1 MKGGNY
7 NRFRGRHLSVT
18 LITLIF
24 TTIILWVSEKNPS
37 ITTLL
42 TGQDQFTWPSSE
54 YHTDTVNNSSV
65 SMRPKGHIEEFFF
78 EEITAEET
86 EELVHKDLAQVLLV
100 KPSGLLD
107 GMKYASLLLAWR
119 LSIGMNITMII
130 SHGIC
135 NYAKGQ
141 WVADSRRP
149 LYSGFGCKQWLSEM
163 WACRLTQ
170 RLDFSYEGYRWL
182 PNNCE
187 MPEFERSA
195 FLRRMQDKTIAF
207 IGDSL
212 GRQQFQSLMCM
223 ATGGEMS
230 PEVEDVGKEYG
241 LVKARG
247 AKRPDG
253 WAFRFPNTNTTILYY
268 WSSTLADLVPIN
280 STDPRSNVAMHLD
293 RPPAFMRKYLH
304 RFDVLVLNTGHHWNR
319 GKLTANRWVM
329 YVNGKPNDDSKLVS
343 MGGAKNFTAYSI
355 SKWLDSQLPYLP
367 RLKAFFRTISP
378 RHFRNGDWNT
388 GGSCDNTTPLT
399 EGREVLQDQSSDEVV
414 EGAVKGTRIKLL
426 DITAISDLRDEGHI
440 SHYSVRATG
449 GINDCLHWC
458 LPGIPDTWN
467 ELLAAQI

>member
-54 YHTDTVNNSSV
+54 YHSDTVNNSSV

-86 EELVHKDLAQVLLV
+86 EELVHKDLV
-100 KPSGLLD
+100 
-107 GMKYASLLLAWR
+107 
-119 LSIGMNITMII
+119 
-130 SHGIC
+130 C

>member
-54 YHTDTVNNSSV
+54 YHSDTVNNSSV

-86 EELVHKDLAQVLLV
+86 EELVHKDLV
-100 KPSGLLD
+100 
-107 GMKYASLLLAWR
+107 
-119 LSIGMNITMII
+119 
-130 SHGIC
+130 C

-170 RLDFSYEGYRWL
+170 RSDFSYEGYTWL

-241 LVKARG
+241 LIKARG

-329 YVNGKPNDDSKLVS
+329 YVNGKPNDDSKLAS

-355 SKWLDSQLPYLP
+355 SKWLDSRLPYLP

-399 EGREVLQDQSSDEVV
+399 GGREVLQDQSSDEVV

>member
-65 SMRPKGHIEEFFF
+65 SMRPKGNIEEFLF
-78 EEITAEET
+78 EEITAEEA
-86 EELVHKDLAQVLLV
+86 EELVHKDLV
-100 KPSGLLD
+100 
-107 GMKYASLLLAWR
+107 
-119 LSIGMNITMII
+119 
-130 SHGIC
+130 C

>member
-18 LITLIF
+18 LITLVF

-42 TGQDQFTWPSSE
+42 MGQDQFTWPSSE
-54 YHTDTVNNSSV
+54 YHADTVNKSSV

-86 EELVHKDLAQVLLV
+86 EELVHKDLGNQLTNFTTSYAAE
-100 KPSGLLD
+100 KNEND
-107 GMKYASLLLAWR
+107 GDRKFSTQ
-119 LSIGMNITMII
+119 NKV
-130 SHGIC
+130 C
-135 NYAKGQ
+135 NYAKGR

-149 LYSGFGCKQWLSEM
+149 LYSGLGCKQWLSEM

-170 RLDFSYEGYRWL
+170 RSDFSYEGYRWL

-195 FLRRMQDKTIAF
+195 FLGRMQDKTIAF

-230 PEVEDVGKEYG
+230 PEVEDVGREYG

-253 WAFRFPNTNTTILYY
+253 WAFRFPNTSTTILYY

-280 STDPRSNVAMHLD
+280 STDPRSDVAMHLD

-319 GKLTANRWVM
+319 GKLMANRWVM
-329 YVNGKPNDDSKLVS
+329 YVNGKPNEDSKLAS

-355 SKWLDSQLPYLP
+355 SKWLDSQLPSLP

-399 EGREVLQDQSSDEVV
+399 EGSEVLQDQSSDEVV
-414 EGAVKGTRIKLL
+414 EGAVNGTRIKLL

-440 SHYSVRATG
+440 SRYSVRATG

>member
-86 EELVHKDLAQVLLV
+86 EELVHKDLV
-100 KPSGLLD
+100 
-107 GMKYASLLLAWR
+107 
-119 LSIGMNITMII
+119 
-130 SHGIC
+130 C

-241 LVKARG
+241 LIKARG

-329 YVNGKPNDDSKLVS
+329 YVNGKPNDDSKLAS

-355 SKWLDSQLPYLP
+355 SKWLDSRLPYLP

>member
-54 YHTDTVNNSSV
+54 YHSDTVNNSSV
-65 SMRPKGHIEEFFF
+65 SMRPKGNIEEFLF
-78 EEITAEET
+78 EEITAEEA
-86 EELVHKDLAQVLLV
+86 EELVHKDLGNQLTNFTTL
-100 KPSGLLD
+100 
-107 GMKYASLLLAWR
+107 YAAEKKENKGYRKFSTR
-119 LSIGMNITMII
+119 KKV
-130 SHGIC
+130 C

-170 RLDFSYEGYRWL
+170 RSDFSYEGYTWL

-241 LVKARG
+241 LIKARG

-329 YVNGKPNDDSKLVS
+329 YVNGKPNDDSKLAS

-355 SKWLDSQLPYLP
+355 SKWLDSRLPYLP

-399 EGREVLQDQSSDEVV
+399 GGREVLQDQSSDEVV

>member
-54 YHTDTVNNSSV
+54 YHSDTVNNSSV

-78 EEITAEET
+78 EEITAEEA
-86 EELVHKDLAQVLLV
+86 EELVHKDLV
-100 KPSGLLD
+100 
-107 GMKYASLLLAWR
+107 
-119 LSIGMNITMII
+119 
-130 SHGIC
+130 C

-170 RLDFSYEGYRWL
+170 RSDFSYEGYRWL

-187 MPEFERSA
+187 MPEFERSG

-241 LVKARG
+241 LIKARG

-329 YVNGKPNDDSKLVS
+329 YVNGKPNDDSKLAS

-458 LPGIPDTWN
+458 LPGIPDIWN

>member
-54 YHTDTVNNSSV
+54 YHSDTVNNSSV

-78 EEITAEET
+78 EEITAEEA
-86 EELVHKDLAQVLLV
+86 EELVHKDLV
-100 KPSGLLD
+100 
-107 GMKYASLLLAWR
+107 
-119 LSIGMNITMII
+119 
-130 SHGIC
+130 C

-170 RLDFSYEGYRWL
+170 RSDFSYEGYRWL

-241 LVKARG
+241 LIKARG

-329 YVNGKPNDDSKLVS
+329 YVNGKPNDDSKLAS

-458 LPGIPDTWN
+458 LPGIPDIWN

>member
-78 EEITAEET
+78 EEITAEEA
-86 EELVHKDLAQVLLV
+86 EELVHKDLV
-100 KPSGLLD
+100 
-107 GMKYASLLLAWR
+107 
-119 LSIGMNITMII
+119 
-130 SHGIC
+130 C

-329 YVNGKPNDDSKLVS
+329 YVNGKPNDDSKLAS

>member
-54 YHTDTVNNSSV
+54 YHSDTVNNSSV

-78 EEITAEET
+78 EEITAEEA
-86 EELVHKDLAQVLLV
+86 EELVHKDLV
-100 KPSGLLD
+100 
-107 GMKYASLLLAWR
+107 
-119 LSIGMNITMII
+119 
-130 SHGIC
+130 C

-170 RLDFSYEGYRWL
+170 RSDFSYEGYRWL

-241 LVKARG
+241 LIKARG

-329 YVNGKPNDDSKLVS
+329 YVNGKPNDDSKLAS

-399 EGREVLQDQSSDEVV
+399 GGREVLQDQSSDEVV

>member
-42 TGQDQFTWPSSE
+42 TGQDQFTWPSS
-54 YHTDTVNNSSV
+54 V
-65 SMRPKGHIEEFFF
+65 
-78 EEITAEET
+78 
-86 EELVHKDLAQVLLV
+86 
-100 KPSGLLD
+100 
-107 GMKYASLLLAWR
+107 
-119 LSIGMNITMII
+119 
-130 SHGIC
+130 C

-170 RLDFSYEGYRWL
+170 RSDFSYEGYTWL

-241 LVKARG
+241 LIKARG

-329 YVNGKPNDDSKLVS
+329 YVNGKPNDDSKLAS

-355 SKWLDSQLPYLP
+355 SKWLDSRLPYLP

-399 EGREVLQDQSSDEVV
+399 GGREVLQDQSSDEVV

>member
-86 EELVHKDLAQVLLV
+86 EELVHKDLV
-100 KPSGLLD
+100 
-107 GMKYASLLLAWR
+107 
-119 LSIGMNITMII
+119 
-130 SHGIC
+130 C

-329 YVNGKPNDDSKLVS
+329 YVNGKPNDDSKLAS

-355 SKWLDSQLPYLP
+355 SKWLDSRLPYLP

>member
-65 SMRPKGHIEEFFF
+65 SMRPKGHIEEIFF

-86 EELVHKDLAQVLLV
+86 EELVHKDLV
-100 KPSGLLD
+100 
-107 GMKYASLLLAWR
+107 
-119 LSIGMNITMII
+119 
-130 SHGIC
+130 C
-135 NYAKGQ
+135 NYAKGW

-329 YVNGKPNDDSKLVS
+329 YVNGKPNDDSKLAS

-399 EGREVLQDQSSDEVV
+399 EGREVFQDQSSDEVV

-426 DITAISDLRDEGHI
+426 DITAVSDLRDEGHI

>member
-65 SMRPKGHIEEFFF
+65 SMRPKGNIEEFLF
-78 EEITAEET
+78 EEITAEEA
-86 EELVHKDLAQVLLV
+86 EELVHKDLV
-100 KPSGLLD
+100 
-107 GMKYASLLLAWR
+107 
-119 LSIGMNITMII
+119 
-130 SHGIC
+130 C

-241 LVKARG
+241 LIKARG

-399 EGREVLQDQSSDEVV
+399 GGREVLQDQSSDEVV